1 MKKITVSF
9 LFLLFG
15 PGITTLSSHGVK
27 TVLAINK
34 DYEIEQSWEQLIPED
49 VRPEFKPFYYAVKGY
64 WALRNSD
71 QLTNIHYLTIIDFS
85 LASSEK
91 RLWVVDMRSNQIVE
105 RSLVSHGKNSGLYEA
120 HSFSNIPGSHKSSLG
135 FYLTGKAYE
144 GKHGYSLR
152 LTGLEKGINDNAEER
167 AIVIHSASYATK
179 SFVEQYG
186 RLGRSY
192 GCLALSPLSNRTII
206 PEIKNKSCLFI
217 YYPDKGYLQK
227 SRFLSSVE

>member
-1 MKKITVSF
+1 MKKIAVSF
-9 LFLLFG
+9 LFLLIG
-15 PGITTLSSHGVK
+15 PGIATLSSHGVK
-27 TVLAINK
+27 TVFAVNN
-34 DYEIEQSWEQLIPED
+34 DYGIEQSWEQLMPEGR
-49 VRPEFKPFYYAVKGY
+49 RPQFKAFFFAAKGY

-71 QLTNIHYLTIIDFS
+71 LLKNTRYLTLIDFS

-91 RLWVVDMRSNQIVE
+91 RLWVIDMNSNQIVE
-105 RSLVSHGKNSGLYEA
+105 QALVSHGKNSGLNNP

-167 AIVIHSASYATK
+167 AIVVHSASYATK

-192 GCLALSPLSNRTII
+192 GCLALSPSANRTII
-206 PEIKNKSCLFI
+206 PEIKNKSCLFV
-217 YYPDKGYLQK
+217 YYPDKSYLQK
-227 SRFLSSVE
+227 SQFLSPID